1 MERFHCCQ
9 GLLFL
14 QGCKNHFYLLN
25 SIKSSYILIS
35 LASFYSHCHPL
46 TMNLEDIICIFMVA
60 WEKNFNHNFSTR
72 FSHLWSAS
80 VKIFFCK
87 YNDVR
92 NARRLLVDC
101 MYANFNTKQ
110 SYMEGGVEIT
120 PPRHIRQLS
129 PMNKY
134 SLIAVEELKHCQN
147 TYF

>member
-1 MERFHCCQ
+1 MLISLKWNGSIVAKVCYF
-9 GLLFL
+9 
-14 QGCKNHFYLLN
+14 CKVAKTIFYLLN
-25 SIKSSYILIS
+25 SLKSSYILIS

-72 FSHLWSAS
+72 FSHLSSAS

-110 SYMEGGVEIT
+110 SYMEGGV
-120 PPRHIRQLS
+120 
-129 PMNKY
+129 
-134 SLIAVEELKHCQN
+134 
-147 TYF
+147 